1 MSKRSTYRHTFALK
15 ERPAIDIAVS
25 GRPPFLRGKILN
37 LSLGGALV
45 EVRDRARLLKEGS
58 WVVLRFDILDG
69 PTEYHARTIYAG
81 SGDNAQFGFR
91 FVRLIDPTEN
101 TSRDKALWRY
111 LLEEQRGQ
119 IRKMKLLR

>member
-1 MSKRSTYRHTFALK
+1 LGQNGTGSGSEGRFST
-15 ERPAIDIAVS
+15 S
-25 GRPPFLRGKILN
+25 
-37 LSLGGALV
+37 S
-45 EVRDRARLLKEGS
+45 S
-58 WVVLRFDILDG
+58 
-69 PTEYHARTIYAG
+69 ARTIYAG